1 MAASAD
7 ERVDADQRRDLRLI
21 VDQRVGVERRDL
33 VAELLVQM
41 LSSGLSP
48 DSRLA
53 RSCWRCVSQ
62 AVANEISP
70 PIADPANA
78 TTVGR

>member
-1 MAASAD
+1 MRSTMGRMAASAD

-53 RSCWRCVSQ
+53 RS
-62 AVANEISP
+62 
-70 PIADPANA
+70 
-78 TTVGR
+78 